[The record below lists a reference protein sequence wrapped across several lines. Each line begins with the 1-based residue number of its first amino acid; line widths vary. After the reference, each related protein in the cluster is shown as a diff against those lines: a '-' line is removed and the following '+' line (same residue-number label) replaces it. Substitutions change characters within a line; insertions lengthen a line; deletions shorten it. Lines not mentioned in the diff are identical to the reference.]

1 MKSYSVSGSA
11 AVRAFF
17 CSLLGLGFVFAGGSE
32 ASAQSWTAA
41 LKAPTSSCP
50 QVPVSYVFT
59 LAGNE
64 LAVKAPTGETHR
76 GTVGADGR
84 VTIQYKS
91 TAQTGGTVTIS
102 GNARTRELQLVNSGL
117 PSCSFSMIAAVEPA
131 VSAYQGTVGDWAVG
145 RWRGNRSFTPPG
157 RGLVNVKQSLLVQKR
172 PDGKV
177 VCTWV
182 DTEYEQGGV
191 VSPQCS
197 ITADAITLTSAV
209 GTAVEL
215 KFVKSSGAVG
225 GLARDMYGSAQ
236 VSLSKQ

>member
-1 MKSYSVSGSA
+1 MKLHSV
-11 AVRAFF
+11 F
-17 CSLLGLGFVFAGGSE
+17 CSLLGLGFVLAGGNE
-32 ASAQSWTAA
+32 ASAQSWAVA
-41 LKAPTSSCP
+41 LKAASSSCP
-50 QVPVSYVFT
+50 QVPVAYVFT
-59 LAGNE
+59 MTGSE
-64 LAVKAPTGETHR
+64 LAVKVPTGETHR
-76 GTVGADGR
+76 GVVAADGR

-117 PSCSFSMIAAVEPA
+117 ASCPFSMIAAVEPA
-131 VSAYQGTVGDWAVG
+131 VSAYQGAVGDWAVG

-177 VCTWV
+177 VCTWI
-182 DTEYEQGGV
+182 DTEYEQGGL

-197 ITADAITLTSAV
+197 ISADAITLTSAI

-215 KFVKSSGAVG
+215 KLVKSSGAIE

-236 VSLSKQ
+236 VSLGKHKQ